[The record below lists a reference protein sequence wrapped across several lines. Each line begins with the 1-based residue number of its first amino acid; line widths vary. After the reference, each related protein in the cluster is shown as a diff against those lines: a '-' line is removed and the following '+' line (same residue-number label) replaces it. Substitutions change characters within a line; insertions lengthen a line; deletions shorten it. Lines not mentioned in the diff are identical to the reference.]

1 MKPRSLLSIFF
12 AIFAAIGLLGA
23 AAIGVAAWVL
33 DRSFT
38 AMIENIT
45 ADTGWLFADADYQG
59 EPDADQERELR
70 RAARDA
76 EEEVEE
82 EMEAGAEEEQ

>member
-12 AIFAAIGLLGA
+12 GVFAAVGLLGA
-23 AAIGVAAWVL
+23 AGIGAAAWVL

-45 ADTGWLFADADYQG
+45 SDTGWLFGDGAYAG
-59 EPDADQERELR
+59 EPDADDERELR

-82 EMEAGAEEEQ
+82 ELEAEEEEQ